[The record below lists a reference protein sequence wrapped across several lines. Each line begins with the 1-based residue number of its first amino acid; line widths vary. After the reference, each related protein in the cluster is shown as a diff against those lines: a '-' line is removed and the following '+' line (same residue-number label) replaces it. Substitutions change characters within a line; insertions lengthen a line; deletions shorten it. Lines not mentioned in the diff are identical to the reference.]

1 MRYPNAVDRASLAY
15 RHLVPAGLR
24 RGAIVCAVTHAMG
37 DEIRETYNLP
47 PDRVHVTP
55 LGVDRE
61 WFLVDPTEPPPPG
74 IPTEYVLAVGTL
86 EPRKNLG
93 TLLEAYRL
101 AAQRGSDLPPL
112 VLVGAQ
118 GWGAALDI
126 SGIPADRV
134 VLTGRL
140 SDRAL
145 RRVVS
150 GASALAFPSLYEG
163 FGFPP
168 LEALACGVPV
178 LAADLAVT
186 RETLGE
192 EAVFADPNCAE
203 ALLSGLTQALT
214 APPGTS
220 TTRRARAAGF
230 TWRHCATTT
239 LQAYRAAAA

>member
-150 GASALAFPSLYEG
+150 GASAFSRSRSLYG
-163 FGFPP
+163 RVWSP
-168 LEALACGVPV
+168 
-178 LAADLAVT
+178 
-186 RETLGE
+186 
-192 EAVFADPNCAE
+192 
-203 ALLSGLTQALT
+203 
-214 APPGTS
+214 
-220 TTRRARAAGF
+220 AAGSAGVRGSRACRGSC
-230 TWRHCATTT
+230 RHARDAGRGGGVRGPQ
-239 LQAYRAAAA
+239 LR